1 MLNVGPLKSTELFI
15 SYLKATLLAVILIV
29 SGWIKLTPQNT
40 FVHDPQEL
48 KAPLVTDIQMLLRS
62 LLCVSSTAVTGTC
75 AAHLLAAPLSLSFP
89 HKLSWLLLV
98 VRVLGLL
105 FRYSVL
111 QRSFFI
117 FFFNYLSEQRAA
129 SRLHPTPQGSLL
141 SSALNFQF
149 QQPYRM
155 ADLHVQRHLLSALPS
170 WTCRCVTE
178 C

>member
-15 SYLKATLLAVILIV
+15 SYLKATSLAVILIV

-40 FVHDPQEL
+40 SVHDPQEL

-117 FFFNYLSEQRAA
+117 FFFFTIYQSKGQ
-129 SRLHPTPQGSLL
+129 HPDYIQHPRDHC
-141 SSALNFQF
+141 F
-149 QQPYRM
+149 PV
-155 ADLHVQRHLLSALPS
+155 H
-170 WTCRCVTE
+170 
-178 C
+178 

>member
-15 SYLKATLLAVILIV
+15 SYLKATSLAVILIV

-62 LLCVSSTAVTGTC
+62 LLHVSSNAVAGTC
-75 AAHLLAAPLSLSFP
+75 AAHLLAAPLSLFFP
-89 HKLSWLLLV
+89 HKLSWLLLAI
-98 VRVLGLL
+98 RVLGLL
-105 FRYSVL
+105 FRHSVL
-111 QRSFFI
+111 QRSLFI
-117 FFFNYLSEQRAA
+117 FFYYLSEQRAA

-149 QQPYRM
+149 QQPCRM
-155 ADLHVQRHLLSALPS
+155 ADLHVQRHLLSILPS